1 MLMTWNDLLADKRVT
16 RHTTSSREIEDLRAV
31 VKRNLMDAA
40 LHGISADGKYSH
52 AYDAVLLLS
61 KMAVACSGYRT
72 KGTGAHANT
81 FLAMNLACGSKT
93 RKFAD
98 YFDQCRRK
106 RNKLSYDMA
115 GIITEKEAEELLDKA
130 HEFKI
135 FIESWIAS
143 NHPEFK
149 PQS

>member
-1 MLMTWNDLLADKRVT
+1 MNWNDLLADKSVT
-16 RHTTSSREIEDLRAV
+16 RHATSSREIEDLRAV
-31 VKRNLMDAA
+31 VKRNLKDAA
-40 LHGISADGKYSH
+40 TKDISIDGQYGH

-61 KMAVACSGYRT
+61 KMAVTCSGYRI
-72 KGTGAHANT
+72 KGTGAHRNT
-81 FLAMNLACGSKT
+81 FLAMSLACGSKE
-93 RKFAD
+93 RKFSD

-115 GIITEKEAEELLDKA
+115 GTITKKEAEELLTKA
-130 HEFKI
+130 HEFNK
-135 FIESWIAS
+135 FIESWIVS